1 MSALAHAGH
10 YVTWI
15 AIAVP
20 PLLVLA
26 WILVLSRR
34 ERRRKRRGT

>member
-1 MSALAHAGH
+1 MIQLAHAGH

-20 PLLVLA
+20 PIVVA
-26 WILVLSRR
+26 VWILVLGRR
-34 ERRRKRRGT
+34 ERRKRRDA